1 MATKPG
7 RTRTQLEV
15 HSMFEPSRLEQAC
28 LQQAYAQLVPVLH
41 RSLRRAVPDPVLS
54 PSAPQAERKLP

>member
-7 RTRTQLEV
+7 RTRTPLEV
-15 HSMFEPSRLEQAC
+15 HSIFEPSRLEQAC

-41 RSLRRAVPDPVLS
+41 RSLRRAVSAPVIS
-54 PSAPQAERKLP
+54 SRAPQAERKLP

>member
-1 MATKPG
+1 MATKPS
-7 RTRTQLEV
+7 RTRTPLEV

-41 RSLRRAVPDPVLS
+41 RSLRHAVPAPVIS
-54 PSAPQAERKLP
+54 PRALLAERKLP